1 MPGIRHTGVR
11 KRIVKHVD
19 SSEGTQ
25 KKSSLNL
32 RKRRVNGIANF
43 ALLRYK
49 RGQFS
54 AVDVQELHDA
64 NQENPFAH
72 LLEDDPIDP
81 RESKN
86 ASRDTMRN
94 MARSSTLPL
103 PYYADIVSWDAT
115 NSCQCAEQVA
125 FLLPHEL
132 AEALIGPE
140 GPQQYTTIKLED
152 PLFAARTAWGQRVN
166 PTVPNPEEFAPIGIW
181 GDAAP
186 LNKRN
191 KSLYLLQWNFLQE
204 QARYWIC
211 AFASDLLCKCGCKG
225 KCTFD
230 SIMDVIVWSFRCMYF
245 GCNPMSRHDGAAFS
259 ASRRVGDS
267 NRAQRIHTPLTLKA
281 CVLHKRADWAWLK
294 QLLELNCWSSS
305 GNICWMCNCT
315 RDQMTDATMQAPWR
329 NTILSHA
336 QFVKERFQNRK
347 YNSSLWNLPGFDLSC
362 IKPDLLHVG
371 DLGITQAIVGN
382 IMFELFQ
389 LMGGKVTKPH
399 AALGELLNL
408 ITLASRHI
416 PDLKCRPI
424 NALTLPM
431 IKATGCTPRFKA
443 KGAESRRMVHVL
455 VWLLQNIFP
464 PRDEFETLRLNALL
478 HLHWFYEECKRWVPN
493 VSGRHAARHARRHVI
508 LYIKLARVAEARR
521 PRGQLQG

>member
-1 MPGIRHTGVR
+1 MPGVRHTGVK
-11 KRIVKHVD
+11 KRISKHHVE

-166 PTVPNPEEFAPIGIW
+166 PTVPNP
-181 GDAAP
+181 
-186 LNKRN
+186 R
-191 KSLYLLQWNFLQE
+191 S
-204 QARYWIC
+204 
-211 AFASDLLCKCGCKG
+211 
-225 KCTFD
+225 
-230 SIMDVIVWSFRCMYF
+230 
-245 GCNPMSRHDGAAFS
+245 
-259 ASRRVGDS
+259 
-267 NRAQRIHTPLTLKA
+267 
-281 CVLHKRADWAWLK
+281 
-294 QLLELNCWSSS
+294 
-305 GNICWMCNCT
+305 
-315 RDQMTDATMQAPWR
+315 
-329 NTILSHA
+329 
-336 QFVKERFQNRK
+336 
-347 YNSSLWNLPGFDLSC
+347 
-362 IKPDLLHVG
+362 
-371 DLGITQAIVGN
+371 
-382 IMFELFQ
+382 
-389 LMGGKVTKPH
+389 
-399 AALGELLNL
+399 
-408 ITLASRHI
+408 
-416 PDLKCRPI
+416 
-424 NALTLPM
+424 
-431 IKATGCTPRFKA
+431 
-443 KGAESRRMVHVL
+443 
-455 VWLLQNIFP
+455 
-464 PRDEFETLRLNALL
+464 LRL
-478 HLHWFYEECKRWVPN
+478 
-493 VSGRHAARHARRHVI
+493 
-508 LYIKLARVAEARR
+508 
-521 PRGQLQG
+521 